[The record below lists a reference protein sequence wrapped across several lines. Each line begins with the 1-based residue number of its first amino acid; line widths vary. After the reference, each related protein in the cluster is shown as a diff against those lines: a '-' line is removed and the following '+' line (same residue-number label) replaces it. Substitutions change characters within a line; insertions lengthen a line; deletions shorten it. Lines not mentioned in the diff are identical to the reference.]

1 MHTGC
6 GFDAGAALGGEAV
19 ESGCLCLAVCVGLAV
34 GDLAPVVGAVVASE
48 AYHGGEGAHG
58 DVDVGGLGEYV
69 ALFGPQYGGGI
80 RFLFHCC
87 GLFDYAFLT
96 TRQPL
101 EVATAICSGVR
112 RLYADAWRYRPRAR
126 PLPVMSARPLMITM
140 ALSTVSSGESAR
152 YTALCSPVTGPM
164 MVSREGRL

>member
-19 ESGCLCLAVCVGLAV
+19 EGCYLLGAEGVGLGGGYLSV
-34 GDLAPVVGAVVASE
+34 VVGAVVASE

-58 DVDVGGLGEYV
+58 DVDVGDFGEYV
-69 ALFGPQYGGGI
+69 AFFGPQYGGGI

-87 GLFDYAFLT
+87 GLFDYAILT

-112 RLYADAWRYRPRAR
+112 RLYADAWR
-126 PLPVMSARPLMITM
+126 
-140 ALSTVSSGESAR
+140 VS
-152 YTALCSPVTGPM
+152 V
-164 MVSREGRL
+164 